1 MEAEAGDVDQVC
13 PKFHRAIELIGK
25 RWTGAILRSLMDGP
39 RRFSE
44 LLEAVPGLHDRV
56 LSERLRE
63 LEAEGLVQRKVYP
76 EVPVRIEYVLTEK
89 GRDLERV
96 IAEVQ
101 RWADRWVRVPAARSR
116 R

>member
-1 MEAEAGDVDQVC
+1 MDQVC